1 MHHHH
6 KKLRGVAKFAAGL
19 VLADLLAVIWLGIT
33 GYFPLEILGI
43 TFPATSVL
51 PIAVFDVAMLIVLV
65 HFGWHINL
73 PIQSPKERNLLV
85 LAGVVF
91 GVVSLAHLL
100 RLAFGWDIVIGSFYA
115 PGWLS
120 WVGVL
125 ITGYLSYSS
134 FHFAQSVT

>member
-1 MHHHH
+1 MHHHR
-6 KKLRGVAKFAAGL
+6 KQLQRAAKLVALL
-19 VLADLLAVIWLGIT
+19 VFADLLAVIWLAST

-43 TFPATSVL
+43 TFPETSVL
-51 PIAVFDVAMLIVLV
+51 PLAVFDIALLIILV
-65 HFGWHINL
+65 HFGWHIKL
-73 PIQSPKERNLLV
+73 PVQSPTEKNLLV

-100 RLAFGWDIVIGSFYA
+100 RLAFGLDIVIGSFYA

-120 WVGVL
+120 WVGVI

-134 FHFAQSVT
+134 FHFARQK